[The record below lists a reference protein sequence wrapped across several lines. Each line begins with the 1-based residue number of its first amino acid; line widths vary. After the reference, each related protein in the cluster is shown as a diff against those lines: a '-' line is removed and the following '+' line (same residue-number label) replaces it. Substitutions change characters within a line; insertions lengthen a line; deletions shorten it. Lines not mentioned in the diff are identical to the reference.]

1 MSEEGVNYHDDS
13 SSGVL
18 PHPTIALQTLTRNI
32 QAAHESGTL
41 FFLAAHLGP
50 LLEDFRE
57 KNGPS
62 TTIELE
68 GLIVRAARAMVGE

>member
-1 MSEEGVNYHDDS
+1 MSEEGIDYHAS
-13 SSGVL
+13 NSVIL
-18 PHPTIALQTLTRNI
+18 PRPIIALQTLTCNI
-32 QAAHESGTL
+32 QAAYEGGTL
-41 FFLAAHLGP
+41 FFLAAHLAP

-68 GLIVRAARAMVGE
+68 GLIVRAARAMLGE

>member
-1 MSEEGVNYHDDS
+1 MSEEGVDYHAS
-13 SSGVL
+13 SSGVP
-18 PHPTIALQTLTRNI
+18 PHPTIALQALTHNI
-32 QAAHESGTL
+32 QAAYESGTL

-62 TTIELE
+62 TAMELE
-68 GLIVRAARAMVGE
+68 ALVIWAAKAMVDE